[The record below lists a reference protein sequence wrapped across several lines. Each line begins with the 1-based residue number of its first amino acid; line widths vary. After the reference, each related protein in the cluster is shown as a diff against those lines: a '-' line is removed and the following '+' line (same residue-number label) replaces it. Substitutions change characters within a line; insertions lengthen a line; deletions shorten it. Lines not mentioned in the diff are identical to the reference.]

1 MIDNHHYNRM
11 CLFAL
16 GTKYAHTTVGI
27 IVGGRREPPPN
38 RRSYSAL
45 RDYSLMLLLTYK
57 LKSLR
62 GVGGLVKNLG
72 RQGNEYDQVSERTS
86 SARAKEKEDTKT

>member
-1 MIDNHHYNRM
+1 M
-11 CLFAL
+11 
-16 GTKYAHTTVGI
+16 
-27 IVGGRREPPPN
+27 GGVNPPN

-86 SARAKEKEDTKT
+86 SARAKEKEDTKPEWTRINLPRTLV